1 MLERNKREESHYL
14 LVMFL
19 HQNDILEGINQKLK
33 TLFEVRP
40 GFLKLLADLK
50 ALL

>member
-19 HQNDILEGINQKLK
+19 HQNDILEGNQSK
-33 TLFEVRP
+33 TQ
-40 GFLKLLADLK
+40 DII
-50 ALL
+50 